1 MTMSQHRSESPSG
14 ANRGPVLCGIIAF
27 MTRFAA
33 ILGVI
38 ILSGFPGLYVIFL
51 AETFRDTGKWMEAVS
66 LYLLMD
72 SLILSVPIGLILA
85 TVASGFLLAVPVTR
99 VTVVFAISIN
109 AFAIPTALLAALSG
123 AAAAV
128 PLVLLFWAFVGFV
141 MGFIFL
147 LRSIHLEPKQEI
159 TQG

>member
-1 MTMSQHRSESPSG
+1 MTLSPHRSGSPSG
-14 ANRGPVLCGIIAF
+14 VNRRPVLCGIIAF
-27 MTRFAA
+27 MTRFFA
-33 ILGVI
+33 ILSVI
-38 ILSGFPGLYVIFL
+38 ILSGFPGLYVVFL
-51 AETFRDTGKWMEAVS
+51 SERFMETGKWMEAVS

-72 SLILSVPIGLILA
+72 SLILSVPMGLILA
-85 TVASGFLLAVPVTR
+85 TVASGFLLSVPVTR

-109 AFAIPTALLAALSG
+109 AFSIPAALLAALSG

-141 MGFIFL
+141 MGFMFL
-147 LRSIHLEPKQEI
+147 LRSIHLEPNHEI